1 MSSKKIYVIRHGQTD
16 FNLQNIVQGSG
27 VDSSLNNQGRLQ
39 AEAFFNAY
47 RNVPFDKVYTSGL
60 KRTAETVASFIKLG
74 IPTESLRGL
83 NEISWGTK
91 EGFPIT
97 PEEDEYYHYMLKQ
110 WQLGNTSLRIEGGES
125 PEDVVKR
132 MQPALDHIMSHAE
145 EKNVLVCMHGR
156 AIRILLCTLLKM
168 PLKFMDTFEHQNL
181 CLYLLDYDGLKF
193 KIERNNDTSHLLL
206 S

>member
-1 MSSKKIYVIRHGQTD
+1 M
-16 FNLQNIVQGSG
+16 QNIVQGSG

-47 RNVPFDKVYTSGL
+47 RNVPFDKVYTSAL

-74 IPTESLRGL
+74 IPTEPLRGL

-91 EGFPIT
+91 EGFAIT
-97 PEEDEYYHYMLKQ
+97 PEEDEYYHYMLKE
-110 WQLGNTSLRIEGGES
+110 WQQGNTSLRIEGGES

-132 MQPALDHIMSHAE
+132 MQPAIDHIMAHAD

-156 AIRILLCTLLKM
+156 AIRILLCTLLKK

-181 CLYLLDYDGLKF
+181 CLYLVSYDGSVF
-193 KIERNNDTSHLLL
+193 SIERNNDTSHLLF

>member
-1 MSSKKIYVIRHGQTD
+1 M
-16 FNLQNIVQGSG
+16 
-27 VDSSLNNQGRLQ
+27 DSSLNSQGRLQ

-47 RNVPFDKVYTSGL
+47 QNVPFDKVYTSAL

-74 IPTESLRGL
+74 IPMESLRGL

-125 PEDVVKR
+125 PEDVVQR
-132 MQPALDHIMSHAE
+132 MQPALDHIMDRPE
-145 EKNVLVCMHGR
+145 EKTVLVCMHGR
-156 AIRILLCTLLKM
+156 AIRILLCTLLKE
-168 PLKFMDTFEHQNL
+168 PLKFMDTFEHTNL
-181 CLYLLDYDGLKF
+181 CLYVLSYDGSKF
-193 KIERNNDTSHLLL
+193 TIELNNDTSHLRL